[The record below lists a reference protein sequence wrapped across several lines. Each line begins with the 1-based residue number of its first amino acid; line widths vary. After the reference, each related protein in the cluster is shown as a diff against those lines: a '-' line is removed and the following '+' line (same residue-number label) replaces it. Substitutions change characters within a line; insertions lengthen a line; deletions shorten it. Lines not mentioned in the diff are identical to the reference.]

1 MKTLMIRG
9 SGYHWVMQFQQ
20 LAYFVAVADARH
32 FTRAAEQMQVAQPS
46 LSQQVRALEHD
57 LGAPLFHRIRG
68 NVSLTEAGE
77 TLLPIAR
84 RILDE
89 TDTAYRAIRELDEL
103 GRGRVRL
110 GATPSLCT
118 GLLPTMLATFCR
130 DYPGIELVLNEGGSR
145 DLQTALSE
153 GALDL
158 AMIVDSRVQ
167 DEPRLSTLPLFVE
180 ELVLISPKGA
190 PTPVPGLRMP
200 IRELKGR
207 PLVMF
212 RRGYD
217 LREATEVACRAE
229 GFEPT
234 FAIEGGEMDAVL
246 EFVKAGIGL
255 AVVPSTVVGDRF
267 SMTQFSA
274 PGLTRT
280 VRLAY
285 RRDLEPTR
293 AVRALQEA
301 ITTFLDRAATND
313 HLPPGTRALI
323 AAGQRGPRD

>member
-1 MKTLMIRG
+1 MG
-9 SGYHWVMQFQQ
+9 FMQFQQ
-20 LAYFVAVADARH
+20 LAYFLAVAETRH
-32 FTRAAEQMQVAQPS
+32 FTRAAEQMRVAQPS
-46 LSQQVRALEHD
+46 LSQQVRALERD
-57 LGAPLFHRIRG
+57 LGASLFHRIRG

-84 RILDE
+84 RILAE
-89 TDTAYRAIRELDEL
+89 TETAYRAIRELDEL

-130 DYPGIELVLNEGGSR
+130 EYPGIEVVLREGGSR
-145 DLQTALSE
+145 DLQTELSE

-167 DEPRLSTLPLFVE
+167 DDSRLSMLPLFVE
-180 ELVLISPKGA
+180 ELVVISPKDAPPPVRGA
-190 PTPVPGLRMP
+190 RMA
-200 IRELKGR
+200 IRELEGH

-217 LREATEVACRAE
+217 LRDVTVDACRAE
-229 GFEPT
+229 GFEPA

-267 SMTQFSA
+267 RLTRFSA
-274 PGLTRT
+274 PGLSRT
-280 VRLAY
+280 VQLAY
-285 RRDLEPTR
+285 RRDLEPPR
-293 AVRALQEA
+293 AVRALREA
-301 ITTFLDRAATND
+301 ITRYLGSAAQD
-313 HLPPGTRALI
+313 GRLPLGTRALSS
-323 AAGQRGPRD
+323 

>member
-1 MKTLMIRG
+1 MFTLKSRVN
-9 SGYHWVMQFQQ
+9 GYHGWMQFQQ
-20 LAYFVAVADARH
+20 LAYFVAVADTRH
-32 FTRAAEQMQVAQPS
+32 FTRAAEQMRVAQPS
-46 LSQQVRALEHD
+46 LSQQVRALERD
-57 LGAPLFHRIRG
+57 LGATLFHRIRG

-84 RILDE
+84 RILAE

-118 GLLPTMLATFCR
+118 GLLPSMLAAFR
-130 DYPGIELVLNEGGSR
+130 RKYPGIELVLHEGGSR
-145 DLQTALSE
+145 DLQTELSE
-153 GALDL
+153 GGLDL

-167 DEPRLSTLPLFVE
+167 DDPRLSMLPLFVE
-180 ELVLISPKGA
+180 ELVVISSKDA
-190 PTPVPGLRMP
+190 PSPARGRRMR
-200 IRELKGR
+200 ILDLAGK

-217 LREATEVACRAE
+217 LREATVAACRAE

-246 EFVKAGIGL
+246 EFVKAGIGI

-267 SMTQFSA
+267 AMTQFTA
-274 PGLTRT
+274 PGLTRV

-285 RRDLEPTR
+285 RRDVEPSR
-293 AVRALQEA
+293 AVRALRDA
-301 ITTFLDRAATND
+301 ITQFLQGADQ
-313 HLPPGTRALI
+313 LPPGTRPLSV
-323 AAGQRGPRD
+323 